1 MEVKDEHSSDLRRTV
16 PRLSRWEGGAM
27 TAADTKHLHPDDV
40 LFFHEVAG
48 AMRRVAKD
56 YELPLRSIT
65 PLSMPEKGMADRLGD
80 CTSSGDI
87 RLVLRATIDG
97 VWCELPRTPAEV
109 WRTAAHELSHLKH
122 LNHGAAFWEY
132 HHELMRAIENQQVD
146 HREKVIARLVKM
158 QASRDGEA
166 KLGNSAAAEAF
177 AEAINRMLLDHELS
191 PSDLDYARAA
201 DNDPV
206 IEIYVNRVVYKIEE
220 KQTRV
225 AWQES
230 LARIVAKA
238 HLCTFLVS
246 PGSNNIIFVGTKSH
260 VTVAEYVYG
269 TLVPVAAALGL
280 REYRTFRYE
289 CLKRDGHKRAAN
301 GFLEAWLSAFL
312 ARIEERFTEARQA
325 AVTAAPEGTSVA
337 LVRLSGALRKVDQYI
352 DNKFKRKRS
361 ASPLD
366 RLRVRNAEGAAR
378 GRAAAD
384 RMTIGR
390 RGVTSGSGA
399 PPKLLG
405 S

>member
-1 MEVKDEHSSDLRRTV
+1 
-16 PRLSRWEGGAM
+16 M

-56 YELPLRSIT
+56 YQLPLRSIS
-65 PLSMPEKGMADRLGD
+65 PLSMPETGMADRLGD
-80 CTSSGDI
+80 CASSGDI
-87 RLVLRATIDG
+87 RLVMRATLDG
-97 VWCELPRTPAEV
+97 VWCEHPRTPDDV
-109 WRTAAHELSHLKH
+109 WRTAAHELTHLKH
-122 LNHGAAFWEY
+122 FNHGDAFWAF
-132 HHELMRAIENQQVD
+132 HHELLRAIENQQTD

-191 PSDLDYARAA
+191 PSDLDYARAT

-206 IEIYVNRVVYKIEE
+206 IELSVNRGNYKIEE

-238 HLCTFLVS
+238 HLCTFLIR
-246 PGSNNIIFVGTKSH
+246 PGSNSITFVGTKSH
-260 VTVAEYVYG
+260 ATVAEYVYG
-269 TLVPVAAALGL
+269 TLVPVAVQLGL

-289 CLKRDGHKRAAN
+289 CVKRDGHKRAAN
-301 GFLEAWLSAFL
+301 GFKEAWLSAFL
-312 ARIEERFTEARQA
+312 SRIEERFTEARHA

-337 LVRLSGALRKVDQYI
+337 LVRLNGALRKVDQYI
-352 DNKFKRKRS
+352 DDKFKRRS
-361 ASPLD
+361 GAQPLN